1 MLELM
6 KAKSVHLEVLL
17 GFSSC
22 FLLYKKYLIVAFI
35 HFFLAN
41 LKGHQ
46 EELRFSALQH
56 WVNF

>member
-6 KAKSVHLEVLL
+6 KAISVHLAVLL
-17 GFSSC
+17 GFSS

-41 LKGHQ
+41 LKRHQ
-46 EELRFSALQH
+46 EEQRFSALQD